1 MKNAY
6 LWLSVTNLEP
16 VIGHEPALIFIHLYL
31 EVVEKAQEEP
41 PAKKLKVD
49 DESDTEE
56 PTKESP
62 KDLDDTDGAK
72 ASKSPEVFDDDEKE
86 TLLQG
91 EPKLNL
97 FKNFFKMA

>member
-1 MKNAY
+1 M
-6 LWLSVTNLEP
+6 
-16 VIGHEPALIFIHLYL
+16 YL

-97 FKNFFKMA
+97 FKNFFKMAWIDRTLAAEIWMGKSYVFNCSKNSS